1 MLVSNAKNSKENRE
15 GAFQCIACQN
25 VSSLCLWCIIV
36 YVSYQ
41 SVGDGQKRRSF
52 TTRIVSWRIRSR
64 VYTLQPYNVMT
75 NNAVETAEGD
85 GGVDME
91 DMGFKM

>member
-1 MLVSNAKNSKENRE
+1 MP
-15 GAFQCIACQN
+15 
-25 VSSLCLWCIIV
+25 
-36 YVSYQ
+36 
-41 SVGDGQKRRSF
+41 QKRSGSF

>member
-1 MLVSNAKNSKENRE
+1 MPRK
-15 GAFQCIACQN
+15 QQ
-25 VSSLCLWCIIV
+25 
-36 YVSYQ
+36 
-41 SVGDGQKRRSF
+41 VGRALLKWLQDTDNF
-52 TTRIVSWRIRSR
+52 VDVVSWFSTPTLAALSLKLHHAHCFIGGIRSR

>member
-1 MLVSNAKNSKENRE
+1 MLVSNTKK
-15 GAFQCIACQN
+15 
-25 VSSLCLWCIIV
+25 
-36 YVSYQ
+36 
-41 SVGDGQKRRSF
+41 
-52 TTRIVSWRIRSR
+52 IRSR

>member
-1 MLVSNAKNSKENRE
+1 MEEWRTAVLGEDCGLVSLSKSKKHCFKTPRTLSTQSL
-15 GAFQCIACQN
+15 G
-25 VSSLCLWCIIV
+25 SLPPTLCLNL
-36 YVSYQ
+36 
-41 SVGDGQKRRSF
+41 D
-52 TTRIVSWRIRSR
+52 
-64 VYTLQPYNVMT
+64 TLQPYNVMT

>member
-1 MLVSNAKNSKENRE
+1 MPKTAKKIGKALFKWLSN
-15 GAFQCIACQN
+15 
-25 VSSLCLWCIIV
+25 
-36 YVSYQ
+36 Q